1 MLRIA
6 SVKGSSNA
14 RATDSPLDGILVQ
27 HRIASCTNVRLPC
40 SWNGRQAW
48 RTQRIPARETDN
60 RALGLP
66 STVCQNTVPM
76 DGYIDGSQQQVYT
89 TKYFNIS
96 TRKCVHVYKVYTYWE
111 YHGIYWF
118 IIVEHKVL
126 FTFSLSLSPFWR
138 LKMLVGFLLLSAYWM
153 IRTGNHRTQ
162 NVRFS
167 GNAFDKRGIQ
177 TSANRKTF
185 KRFASSSVSV
195 ITTIN

>member
-27 HRIASCTNVRLPC
+27 HRIASRTNVPLPC

-76 DGYIDGSQQQVYT
+76 DGYMDGSQQQVYT

-126 FTFSLSLSPFWR
+126 FTFSPSL
-138 LKMLVGFLLLSAYWM
+138 FLLK
-153 IRTGNHRTQ
+153 TQ
-162 NVRFS
+162 NACGVLATF
-167 GNAFDKRGIQ
+167 GLLDDK
-177 TSANRKTF
+177 NRKPQNPERAVF
-185 KRFASSSVSV
+185 REC
-195 ITTIN
+195 IWQERDPNLG